1 MILESFNVR
10 SRRVGACNSTTFL
23 SRQGQVTLTKL
34 GKLLMIFSDV
44 NNERM
49 MFGEIKIN
57 DHSVTSPE
65 QIAEK
70 FNDYFTSIG
79 RCPAENIDNSECN
92 YRESIC

>member
-1 MILESFNVR
+1 MSRSMQLHYIPVTTGTGNPNKAWKTVNDILGR
-10 SRRVGACNSTTFL
+10 KQRAY
-23 SRQGQVTLTKL
+23 
-34 GKLLMIFSDV
+34 DV
-44 NNERM
+44 
-49 MFGEIKIN
+49 GEIKIN

-92 YRESIC
+92 DRESIC

>member
-1 MILESFNVR
+1 MQLHYIPVTTGTGNPNKAWKTVNDILGR
-10 SRRVGACNSTTFL
+10 KQRAD
-23 SRQGQVTLTKL
+23 
-34 GKLLMIFSDV
+34 DV
-44 NNERM
+44 
-49 MFGEIKIN
+49 GEIKIN